1 MMLLQKRRKRKRRG
15 SRRRRMSFAG
25 PRSGLV
31 ETFHKMQKLGGV
43 EVWHKVDGAFDG
55 ALDGAG

>member
-1 MMLLQKRRKRKRRG
+1 
-15 SRRRRMSFAG
+15 MSFAG